1 MRWSRALGEQVRCPA
16 RRKGERNNHQTGRE
30 LQHRRRARPRPNHRE
45 ARREW
50 RSGYATKRE
59 AETARVDILGR
70 LQRGEHVA
78 PSKLTLGAYLANVWV
93 PSIAASIRPT
103 TLARYRLDVNTLT
116 RELGSVPLQGLTG
129 QHLDGLY
136 AQRLEDGRAPAS
148 VRHLHVVVR
157 RALRDGLRNGLVLR
171 NAADAATPPR
181 VPSPTPATWSAD
193 ELRTFL
199 GSVRDDRLFA
209 AWLLAANSGLRRG
222 ELLGVAWGQVD
233 LGSGTLQ
240 VVRSLVSV
248 RNQLSFAEPKTKRG
262 RRTIRLDPGTVAE
275 LRAHRRRQAEE
286 RLALGLGRPGRSD
299 LVFTDPLGE
308 SIKPD
313 SFSQFFDRRVTRLQL
328 PKIRL
333 HGLRHTH
340 ATLLLASGAN
350 VKTVSA
356 RLGHASVAF
365 TLDTYAAALPEL
377 EEQAATAAAVGLD

>member
-1 MRWSRALGEQVRCPA
+1 
-16 RRKGERNNHQTGRE
+16 
-30 LQHRRRARPRPNHRE
+30 
-45 ARREW
+45 
-50 RSGYATKRE
+50 
-59 AETARVDILGR
+59 
-70 LQRGEHVA
+70 
-78 PSKLTLGAYLANVWV
+78 V